1 LSQPTVFVV
10 DDEEQICSLLQ
21 RILAREGYEVRAFHA
36 PQEAL
41 TAVQREA
48 PDLLVT
54 DLMMP
59 EMSGLE
65 LISRARAHAPRMGT
79 IVITGYAS
87 IDNVVGALRS
97 GVDDF
102 VTKPFSVDEIRAVA
116 ARLLESV
123 RAPEPTAEAAVA
135 AEESA
140 PRRTGIGLPDDAESP
155 MLARR
160 LTEMSLTERLHGLL
174 SESLRSRDLLAR
186 SAELLRSAFGI
197 SHAVLLVPQGRD
209 GGYELHG
216 ATAPV
221 ATEPGSSLL
230 DGEDAEIH
238 CAALRFVLDAGSP
251 SRLDPDLVLPLL
263 PFLDA
268 GPLAAAPMRPR
279 RASGL
284 DAGVL
289 IVAYAEGSAE
299 PTTGD
304 LRRLG
309 VAAQAL
315 GDVFRSLRTAERAE
329 EAYLDTLTDIVA
341 STESRTPWFAR
352 HSERVRRLSLD
363 LGRAVGLAE
372 RDLELLDC
380 AARVLDLGRVEIPDE
395 VLTKPG
401 RPSAAE
407 WRVLRRHVN
416 VADTLL
422 RPVGRL
428 RKVKPVVRHHHENW
442 DGSGY
447 PDGLQGEEIPYLAA
461 LVRVTDA
468 YAALTSPR
476 SWRPALSDAEACEK
490 IRELAGRHFHPDL
503 ARVLA
508 ERGGEAADR

>member
-1 LSQPTVFVV
+1 MSQPTVFVV

-21 RILAREGYEVRAFHA
+21 RILAREGYDVQAFHD
-36 PQEAL
+36 PREAL
-41 TAVQREA
+41 KAVQRKA

-59 EMSGLE
+59 DMSGLE
-65 LISRARAHAPRMGT
+65 LITAARSHAPSMGT

-102 VTKPFSVDEIRAVA
+102 VTKPFSVNEIRAVA

-123 RAPEPTAEAAVA
+123 RETASEPRPAPTTAD
-135 AEESA
+135 S
-140 PRRTGIGLPDDAESP
+140 RRSGISIPEGAESP

-174 SESLRSRDLLAR
+174 SEDLRSRDLLPR
-186 SAELLRSAFGI
+186 SAELLRGAFGV

-209 GGYELHG
+209 GGFELHG
-216 ATAPV
+216 TTAAIDVPL
-221 ATEPGSSLL
+221 EL
-230 DGEDAEIH
+230 EID
-238 CAALRFVLDAGSP
+238 CPALHFVTASGSP
-251 SRLDPDLVLPLL
+251 SQLDADLALPLL
-263 PFLDA
+263 PWLDA
-268 GPLAAAPMRPR
+268 GALAAAPISPR
-279 RASGL
+279 ISSGV

-289 IVAYAEGSAE
+289 VVAYAEGADE
-299 PTTGD
+299 PTATD

-309 VAAQAL
+309 IAASAL
-315 GDVFRSLRTAERAE
+315 GDVFRALRTAERAE
-329 EAYLDTLTDIVA
+329 DAYLDSLTDIVA
-341 STESRTPWFAR
+341 ATESRTPWFAR
-352 HSERVRRLSLD
+352 HSERVRRLSVD

-372 RDLELLDC
+372 RDLDLLDC
-380 AARVLDLGRVEIPDE
+380 AARVLDLGRVEIPDD

-401 RPSAAE
+401 RPSASE

-428 RKVKPVVRHHHENW
+428 RHVKPVVRHHHENW

-447 PDGLQGEEIPYLAA
+447 PDGLRGEEIPYLAA
-461 LVRVTDA
+461 LVRVADA

-476 SWRPALSDAEACEK
+476 SWRPALSGDDACEK
-490 IRELAGRHFHPDL
+490 IRELAGRHFHPEL
-503 ARVLA
+503 ARVFA
-508 ERGGEAADR
+508 DRGGEAADR